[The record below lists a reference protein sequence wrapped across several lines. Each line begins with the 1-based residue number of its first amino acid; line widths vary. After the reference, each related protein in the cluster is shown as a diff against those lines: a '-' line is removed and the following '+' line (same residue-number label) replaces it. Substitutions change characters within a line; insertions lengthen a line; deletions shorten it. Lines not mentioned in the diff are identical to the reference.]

1 MQLAM
6 ADNTPLSCKDHLD
19 AIQKMA
25 QDKWGTELTGFHR
38 PAWEAKLVRSY
49 VDVIRQKGDL
59 EATPARRRTHV
70 LRAFRLGSCYADT
83 LLNLYEAV
91 GCQVQIVRDQQVA

>member
-1 MQLAM
+1 M
-6 ADNTPLSCKDHLD
+6 DNDTSLSCKEHLE
-19 AIQKMA
+19 AIQELAKK
-25 QDKWGTELTGFHR
+25 KWGTELTGFNR

-49 VDVIRQKGDL
+49 VEVIRQKGDTA
-59 EATPARRRTHV
+59 ATPAKRRNAL
-70 LRAFRLGSCYADT
+70 LRAFQRGGCKADT